1 MDTCCYNRPF
11 DNQEQARIYIE
22 SEIILAILA
31 KCDKGEWSL
40 LYSEALEFELSN
52 DPDEERRK
60 YLLTLYGGNESTYPL
75 TEDIRLR
82 ARDFQKLGVKPF
94 DSLHLATAEVA
105 DADLLLTVDD
115 QFVASSK
122 RTNARVRVTSP
133 INLLEV
139 LKNEYGREL

>member
-1 MDTCCYNRPF
+1 
-11 DNQEQARIYIE
+11 
-22 SEIILAILA
+22 
-31 KCDKGEWSL
+31 L